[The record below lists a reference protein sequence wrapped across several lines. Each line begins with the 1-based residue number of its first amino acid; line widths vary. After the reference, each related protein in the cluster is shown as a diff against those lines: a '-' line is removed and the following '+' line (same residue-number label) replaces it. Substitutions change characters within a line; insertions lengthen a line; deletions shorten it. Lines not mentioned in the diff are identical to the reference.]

1 MPSIVPIKF
10 ATAPVAVAGLALVTA
25 SVLHEQDGRI
35 LVRLD
40 DARVL
45 RARRS
50 KGCLVKPET
59 GDLVLAVDTES
70 GQGVFIIDVLTG
82 AGSATRLSVKGDLA
96 MEADGGE
103 LSLSGRQVTVAPREA
118 VAIHA
123 PLLALEGD
131 EGRLRFRNVS
141 LLSRFLSVSVWRA
154 ATVCDRLDMTVRH
167 AFQRL
172 KNIFRRIEG
181 LEETRAGR
189 ISVHSEAG
197 VDVRGGRV
205 SVISDED
212 VKIDGR
218 GIHIG

>member
-10 ATAPVAVAGLALVTA
+10 ASDPVAAAGVALLAA
-25 SVLHEQDGRI
+25 SVLHEEEGRI
-35 LVRLD
+35 LVRLGD
-40 DARVL
+40 GSVL

-50 KGCLVKPET
+50 KGCLVKPEA
-59 GDLVLAVDTES
+59 GDLVLAADA
-70 GQGVFIIDVLTG
+70 GPGGLFIIDVLAG
-82 AGSATRLSVKGDLA
+82 EGSATRLSVKGDLA

-118 VAIHA
+118 VAIQA
-123 PLLALEGD
+123 PLLTLEGD
-131 EGRLRFRNVS
+131 EGRLRFRSLS
-141 LLSRFLSVSVWRA
+141 LLSRLVCVSVRRA
-154 ATVCDRLDMTVRH
+154 ETVCDRLDMTARH
-167 AFQRL
+167 VFQRL

-205 SVISDED
+205 SLISEED